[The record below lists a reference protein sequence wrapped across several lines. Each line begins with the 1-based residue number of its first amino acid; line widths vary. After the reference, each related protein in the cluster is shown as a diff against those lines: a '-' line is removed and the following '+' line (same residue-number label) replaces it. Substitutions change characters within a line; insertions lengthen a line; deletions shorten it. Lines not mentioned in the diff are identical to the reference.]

1 MRLGVIA
8 DTHLALE
15 RVEDTS
21 WHNPFRLADA
31 HERLDVALADPLLG
45 GADVIVVIGDLAH
58 FGDRT
63 SVRYVVESL
72 ASCGRPAIA
81 LSGNHDV
88 LTRGVRL
95 EDEVRALG
103 APNLISP
110 LAWSAEAPAA
120 KAFEAAGAGL
130 AVHEVVREAD
140 RRQQPFD
147 VTGCRMVAADSVT
160 NVDVWLTHFPILS
173 FEARC
178 RDADL
183 LYSAHLDYL
192 APPPEVL
199 PAASGPVV
207 VLSGHLHL
215 RGTTTEANV
224 LQLAFAALVEP
235 PYEVAIVDID
245 VGDGS
250 VSYRCAP
257 VRAPDADRL
266 PVLDP
271 PTGRWFFDH
280 ASDRWSRT
288 GRRRTTRT

>member
-1 MRLGVIA
+1 MQLGVIA
-8 DTHLALE
+8 DPHLALE
-15 RVEDTS
+15 RVEDAS
-21 WHNPFRLADA
+21 WHNPYRLADA
-31 HERLDVALADPLLG
+31 HERLDVALAAPLLD
-45 GADVIVVIGDLAH
+45 GADVIVVLGDLAH

-63 SVRYVVESL
+63 SLRYVVESL
-72 ASCGRPAIA
+72 AGSGRPAIA

-103 APNLISP
+103 PTHLIAP
-110 LAWSAEAPAA
+110 LAWTADAPAV

-140 RRQQPFD
+140 RRHQPFD
-147 VTGCRMVAADSVT
+147 VTGCRMVAANSVT

-173 FEARC
+173 LETRC
-178 RDADL
+178 RDAQL
-183 LYSAHLDYL
+183 LYAAHLDYL

-215 RGTTTEANV
+215 RGTTTDANV
-224 LQLAFAALVEP
+224 LQLVFAALVEP
-235 PYEVAIVDID
+235 PYEVAAVDID
-245 VGDGS
+245 VGGGS
-250 VSYRCAP
+250 VSYQCAS
-257 VRAPDADRL
+257 VREPDADRL

-271 PTGRWFFDH
+271 PTGRWFFDP
-280 ASDRWSRT
+280 ASARWSP
-288 GRRRTTRT
+288 G

>member
-8 DTHLALE
+8 DPHLALE
-15 RVEDTS
+15 RIEDAR
-21 WHNPFRLADA
+21 WHNPYRLADA
-31 HERLDVALADPLLG
+31 HERLDVALADPLLDR
-45 GADVIVVIGDLAH
+45 ADVIVVLGDLAH

-72 ASCGRPAIA
+72 GHSDRPAIA

-95 EDEVRALG
+95 EDEVRARG
-103 APNLISP
+103 ATHLLSP
-110 LAWSAEAPAA
+110 LAWAAEAPAV

-147 VTGCRMVAADSVT
+147 VTGCRMVTADSVT
-160 NVDVWLTHFPILS
+160 SVDVWLTHFPILS
-173 FEARC
+173 LETRC

-183 LYSAHLDYL
+183 LYAAHLDYL
-192 APPPEVL
+192 APPPPVL

-224 LQLAFAALVEP
+224 LQLVFAALVEP
-235 PYEVAIVDID
+235 PYEVAVVDID
-245 VGDGS
+245 VAGGS
-250 VSYRCAP
+250 VSYECAS
-257 VRAPDADRL
+257 VREPDADRI

-271 PTGRWFFDH
+271 STGHWSFDRASNRWTS
-280 ASDRWSRT
+280 A
-288 GRRRTTRT
+288 